1 MLEISSLSVTLNKFQ
16 VLKNINLSIRR
27 KEVLGIIGVNG
38 SGKTSML
45 NAIYGYLDF
54 EGDVFF
60 DGKNLEKNQIYFS
73 ESNPFYY
80 EHIKVSDL
88 IKLFAEPKE
97 VVDLLEYF
105 NVEKYKFISELSFGT
120 KRKLDLCLNLQS
132 NREVYLFD
140 EPFNGLDFRS
150 KHKLMKSIRRLIDL
164 DKIIIIASH
173 DHLNLISICD
183 KIIVLDEGEKKVE
196 FNKNSFDK
204 LEKELI

>member
-1 MLEISSLSVTLNKFQ
+1 MLEISNLSVTLNKFQ

-27 KEVLGIIGVNG
+27 KEVLGIVGANG

-183 KIIVLDEGEKKVE
+183 KIIVLDKCKKKVE